1 MEKFIPYEKLSKKEK
16 RRRDAVQRGT
26 WGVLNPVTRKSPNP
40 KAYNR
45 EKDTEMDG
53 GSIYRVFFYMQK
65 RYPPAAG
72 RGISKE

>member
-16 RRRDAVQRGT
+16 RRRDAMQRGT
-26 WGVLNPVTRKSPNP
+26 WGVLNPVTRKVQTP
-40 KAYNR
+40 KLTTGKRHGNGWR
-45 EKDTEMDG
+45 
-53 GSIYRVFFYMQK
+53 IHIPCLFYMQK

>member
-16 RRRDAVQRGT
+16 RRRDAMQRGT
-26 WGVLNPVTRKSPNP
+26 WGVLNPQKSKPQSLQQ
-40 KAYNR
+40 

>member
-16 RRRDAVQRGT
+16 RRRDAMQRGT

-45 EKDTEMDG
+45 KKTRKWMEDPYTV
-53 GSIYRVFFYMQK
+53 SCLYMQK

>member
-26 WGVLNPVTRKSPNP
+26 WGALNPVTRKSPNP

-45 EKDTEMDG
+45 KKTRKWMEDPYAVSFLYVEKI
-53 GSIYRVFFYMQK
+53 S
-65 RYPPAAG
+65 PASG
-72 RGISKE
+72 RGISRK

>member
-1 MEKFIPYEKLSKKEK
+1 MEKFIPYEKLCYT
-16 RRRDAVQRGT
+16 Q
-26 WGVLNPVTRKSPNP
+26 KSEPQSLQQ
-40 KAYNR
+40 

-53 GSIYRVFFYMQK
+53 GSICRVFFYMKK

>member
-16 RRRDAVQRGT
+16 RRHDAMQRGT

-40 KAYNR
+40 KAYSR
-45 EKDTEMDG
+45 KKTRKWMEDPYTV
-53 GSIYRVFFYMQK
+53 SFFYMQK

>member
-16 RRRDAVQRGT
+16 HRRDAMQRGT
-26 WGVLNPVTRKSPNP
+26 WGRAEPRYTQKSKPQSLQQ
-40 KAYNR
+40 

>member
-16 RRRDAVQRGT
+16 RRRDAMQRGT
-26 WGVLNPVTRKSPNP
+26 WGALNPVTRKSPNP
-40 KAYNR
+40 KA
-45 EKDTEMDG
+45 TEMDG

>member
-16 RRRDAVQRGT
+16 HRRDAMQRGT

-40 KAYNR
+40 QSLQQ